1 MNSNLPYQLLADVV
15 LMLHV
20 GIVMFVMGGLL
31 LIIIGNLLGW
41 RRVNNVWFRL
51 AHLLAIAVVMLQAWL
66 GALCPLTYLEM
77 WLRTQAHATTYTG
90 SFIQYWLQRILYFDV
105 PSWVFMFVYTL
116 FGVLVLVV
124 WWVYP
129 PSFKRRK
136 KS

>member
-1 MNSNLPYQLLADVV
+1 MNNILLYQLLADVV

-51 AHLLAIAVVMLQAWL
+51 VHLLAIAVVMLQAWL

-77 WLRTQAHATTYTG
+77 WLRTKAHATTYTG
-90 SFIQYWLQRILYFDV
+90 SFIQYWLQRLLYFDV
-105 PSWVFMFVYTL
+105 PSWVFMFAYTL

-136 KS
+136 

>member
-1 MNSNLPYQLLADVV
+1 MNNILLYQLLADVV

-51 AHLLAIAVVMLQAWL
+51 AHLLAIAVVMLQTWL

-77 WLRTQAHATTYTG
+77 WLRTKAHATTYTG

-136 KS
+136 QS

>member
-20 GIVMFVMGGLL
+20 GIVMFVIGGLL

-90 SFIQYWLQRILYFDV
+90 SFIQYWLQRLLYFDV
-105 PSWVFMFVYTL
+105 PSWAFMFAYTL

-136 KS
+136 

>member
-1 MNSNLPYQLLADVV
+1 MNNILLYQLLADAV

-20 GIVMFVMGGLL
+20 GVVVFVMGGLL

-51 AHLLAIAVVMLQAWL
+51 VHLLAIAVVILQAWL
-66 GALCPLTYLEM
+66 GALCPLTYFEM

-90 SFIQYWLQRILYFDV
+90 SFIQYWLQRLLYFDV
-105 PSWVFMFVYTL
+105 PSWVFMFAYTL

-136 KS
+136 

>member
-1 MNSNLPYQLLADVV
+1 MNNILLYQLLADAV

-20 GIVMFVMGGLL
+20 GVVVFVMGGLL

-51 AHLLAIAVVMLQAWL
+51 VHLLAIAVVILQAWL

-90 SFIQYWLQRILYFDV
+90 SFIQYWLQRLLYFDV
-105 PSWVFMFVYTL
+105 PSWVFMFAYTL

-136 KS
+136 

>member
-1 MNSNLPYQLLADVV
+1 
-15 LMLHV
+15 MLHV
-20 GIVMFVMGGLL
+20 GVVVFVMGGLL

-51 AHLLAIAVVMLQAWL
+51 VHLLAIAVVILQAWL
-66 GALCPLTYLEM
+66 GALCPLTYFEM

-90 SFIQYWLQRILYFDV
+90 SFIQYWLQRLLYFDV
-105 PSWVFMFVYTL
+105 PSWVFMFAYTL

-136 KS
+136 

>member
-51 AHLLAIAVVMLQAWL
+51 AHLLAIAVVLLQAWL

-77 WLRTQAHATTYTG
+77 WLRTKAHATTYTG
-90 SFIQYWLQRILYFDV
+90 SFIQYWLQRLLYFDV
-105 PSWVFMFVYTL
+105 PSWVFMFAYIL

-136 KS
+136 

>member
-1 MNSNLPYQLLADVV
+1 VNNHLPYQLLADVV

-31 LIIIGNLLGW
+31 LIIIGNLLSW
-41 RRVNNVWFRL
+41 HRVNNVWFRL
-51 AHLLAIAVVMLQAWL
+51 AHLLAITVVLLQAWL

-77 WLRTQAHATTYTG
+77 WLRTKAQATTYTG
-90 SFIQYWLQRILYFDV
+90 GFIQYWLQRLLYFDV
-105 PSWVFMFVYTL
+105 PSWVFVFAYTI

-136 KS
+136 